1 MQNVKIA
8 EIIYENRIR
17 LGISQKELGE
27 KIGVSNRAVS
37 KWEKGRSYPSTE
49 ALHKLSQ
56 VFKISIDVLM
66 NGSPES
72 ERAWLTEGG
81 MESLR
86 ELYRIGRGPSSS
98 HSMAPEK
105 ACIIFREE
113 NHHADSFKI
122 VLYGSLAKMG
132 KGHRTEFVINRVFE
146 HYNCEI
152 IFDTE
157 TKDLLHPNTMDCI
170 AYKDGKQHDKWRVL
184 SVGGGKF
191 VIEGRKQKEST
202 CVYKL
207 SKFSDIAKLCKE
219 KDIRL
224 WEYVKL
230 VEGKEIFNYLGEI
243 WQCMKESI
251 KEGLSVSGTLP
262 GDLGVQKKAS
272 YLYHQYHIDESA
284 QTKENRLVCS
294 YAFAVSEQNASSGI
308 VVTAPTCGA
317 SGVLPAVLYY
327 QQEKKG
333 FSDEEIVRALAT
345 AGVVGNIIKSNASIS
360 GAECGCQAEIGSACS
375 MAAAALGELFGL
387 NLEQIEYAAE
397 IAMEH
402 HLGLT
407 CDPIHSLVQIPCIER
422 NAVAAMRAMNAVSLA
437 NFLSDSRKISFD
449 LVVKTMYE
457 TGKDMSRS
465 YRETSE
471 GGLAKLYQK

>member
-1 MQNVKIA
+1 MYREKVAK
-8 EIIYENRIR
+8 IIYDNRVK
-17 LGISQKELGE
+17 LGLSQKELGE

-37 KWEKGRSYPSTE
+37 KWEKGKSLPSTDT
-49 ALHKLSQ
+49 LHKLCT
-56 VFKISIDVLM
+56 VFKISVDMLL
-66 NGSPES
+66 NGTPEL
-72 ERAWLTEGG
+72 ERAWLSDEG

-105 ACIIFREE
+105 ACVIFREE
-113 NHHADSFKI
+113 NHHADSFKVI
-122 VLYGSLAKMG
+122 LYGSLAKMG
-132 KGHRTEFVINRVFE
+132 KGHRTEYVINKVFRE
-146 HYNCEI
+146 DEFEI

-157 TKDLLHPNTMDCI
+157 TKDLPHPNTMDCI
-170 AYKDGKQHDKWRVL
+170 AYKDGKILDFWRVL

-191 VIEGRKQKEST
+191 VIEGRKQAESK
-202 CVYKL
+202 CVYPL
-207 SKFSDIAKLCKE
+207 SKFSEIAECCRE
-219 KDIRL
+219 KNIRL
-224 WEYVKL
+224 WQYAEMC
-230 VEGKEIFNYLGEI
+230 EGKEIFKYLREI
-243 WQCMKESI
+243 WKCMKESI
-251 KEGLSVSGTLP
+251 KEGLSASGTLP

-272 YLYHQYHIDESA
+272 YLYHQHHIDETE
-284 QTKENRLVCS
+284 QTRENRLVCA
-294 YAFAVSEQNASSGI
+294 YAFAVSEQNASSGF

-327 QQEKKG
+327 EQERKG
-333 FSDEEIVRALAT
+333 FSDEQIIKALAT
-345 AGVVGNIIKSNASIS
+345 AGIIGNIIKSNASIS

-375 MAAAALGELFGL
+375 MAAAALGELLGL
-387 NLEQIEYAAE
+387 SLEQIEYAAE

-422 NAVAAMRAMNAVSLA
+422 NAVAAMRAINAVSLA
-437 NFLSDSRKISFD
+437 SFLSGSRKISFD

-457 TGKDMSRS
+457 TGKDMSKN

-471 GGLAKLYQK
+471 GGLAKLY